1 MAFLK
6 RLLLISIL
14 HVSLDFLNA
23 VLADKDR
30 SQQVQVDGRYSS
42 ILRRAVSL
50 PLLGAGKKKLC
61 QEGEGSAIVVQTPP
75 EFVYR
80 TDFRP
85 PSLVFKK
92 GMESLGK
99 NDDLL
104 EHMKGVSTHYG
115 PKKNSLFVSTSAV
128 ETNCMEWAKVQMKNR
143 SNRNKRSI
151 YVYKIRANGNY
162 YSMDKSLMNAFAV
175 SGNAEFKTQ
184 AEKVAKFYSE
194 WEACGGVKP
203 EEVVSATE
211 YQRDPAQPAMLK
223 QVQTEVN
230 PKFSQQPTRG
240 NQHSFVPKALRMKVA

>member
-6 RLLLISIL
+6 RLLLIWIL
-14 HVSLDFLNA
+14 HVSLDFSNA
-23 VLADKDR
+23 VLADDDR
-30 SQQVQVDGRYSS
+30 SQAEVNGKLSS
-42 ILRRAVSL
+42 DLRRAVSL

-61 QEGEGSAIVVQTPP
+61 QEGQGSAIDVPNPP

-85 PSLVFKK
+85 PSIVFKK

-99 NDDLL
+99 NDGLL
-104 EHMKGVSTHYG
+104 DHMKGISTHYG

-128 ETNCMEWAKVQMKNR
+128 EANCIEWARVQMKK
-143 SNRNKRSI
+143 NKNQRSI
-151 YVYKIRANGNY
+151 YVYKIRANENY
-162 YSMDKSLMNAFAV
+162 YSMEKSLMNAFAV

-184 AEKVAKFYSE
+184 AENVAKFYSE

-203 EEVVSATE
+203 EEVVSETE

-223 QVQTEVN
+223 PVQTEPN
-230 PKFSQQPTRG
+230 PKFSQQSTRG